1 MSEHNDPTVR
11 ELALVIRQIQ
21 ERQSEMSQN
30 QREIS
35 ANLNETAKTLEG
47 VATRLASIEEAT
59 SNREQALE
67 EVRRELAGALTRI
80 DRLEQERQRT
90 TRFLSWIFGGGLIAA
105 LTTLALLWKL
115 FEHFPAA
122 KTP

>member
-1 MSEHNDPTVR
+1 MSVPEDPTVR
-11 ELALVIRQIQ
+11 ELALVIRQVQ

-35 ANLNETAKTLEG
+35 ANLHETARTLEG
-47 VATRLASIEEAT
+47 VATRLAALEDTT
-59 SNREQALE
+59 SDRVETIE
-67 EVRRELAGALTRI
+67 EVRRELASALTRI

-105 LTTLALLWKL
+105 LTTIALLWKL
-115 FEHFPAA
+115 FESFPAA
-122 KTP
+122 KNP